1 MDALLVGSGGAE
13 GVGGITVAIFVG
25 RGGGGGAEGA
35 GANDVFGAVICGRAG
50 AGGALM
56 PGKGGR
62 ICEEL
67 EPVSDTAPL
76 SDLLLL
82 ISARNGRPPVGGA
95 GGAGGADDTGG
106 AGGAGG
112 AEDNDGASCVGR
124 GGALEYGIGGALEGG
139 TGGTFVD
146 AMPDFFL

>member
-56 PGKGGR
+56 PGKGGG

-82 ISARNGRPPVGGA
+82 ISARNGRPPV
-95 GGAGGADDTGG
+95 GG